1 MAKRSP
7 SLDTDNTPNDREEL
21 ARLKAEMADMQGR
34 LSTAESVA
42 AEERGRRVKAEE
54 STMSEAERHLR
65 TQLSAS
71 ETLIT
76 NLDSEADGIEERIAQ
91 LSDEPGHGKEVAKMS
106 RRLSE
111 IAADKRAESDKKNW
125 LAGNIEK
132 VKGER
137 TTRAAAPRAGEALAD
152 GTLLSDIPPASA
164 EWARRHP
171 KMMNDPAYMR
181 RVVAAAGYAENLK
194 GLKVGTPEYYA
205 EIEDQIGEGRQTN
218 DRDDNDGEDI
228 DTSRQTEARRS
239 SPYSQTQ
246 EQSRGGDLDYN
257 VEKPQNRAAG
267 TGSSAPPSRRVPD
280 GSNRSNGNTRQPML
294 SSEEREVADSL
305 YSHISNDAD
314 RYVKY
319 AENKAFMKQRN
330 TGGFANN

>member
-76 NLDSEADGIEERIAQ
+76 NLDSEADGLEERIAQ
-91 LSDEPGHGKEVAKMS
+91 LSDEPGHGKEIAKMS

-137 TTRAAAPRAGEALAD
+137 TTRAAAPATRQTLAD

-205 EIEDQIGEGRQTN
+205 EIEDQIGEGHQSQ
-218 DRDDNDGEDI
+218 RDDREGDDL
-228 DTSRQTEARRS
+228 DTSRQTEQRRA
-239 SPYSQTQ
+239 SPYSTTK
-246 EQSRGGDLDYN
+246 EQGGDLDYN
-257 VEKPQNRAAG
+257 VEKSQQRAAG
-267 TGSSAPPSRRVPD
+267 GGTSTPPSRRVPD
-280 GSNRSNGNTRQPML
+280 GSNRDSGNRRQPML

-305 YSHISNDAD
+305 YSHIPNEAD

-319 AENKAFMKQRN
+319 SDNKARVAERVRAGHMMTN
-330 TGGFANN
+330 